1 MYSSPGVYK
10 EYIFP
15 QSSVKLDTGVPAF
28 LGICNCQN
36 VEGEEIPLNQPQQ
49 FRWSKFEQFF
59 GKSFSHSYLAYAV
72 RGFFQ
77 NGGQRCYVVYLKNT
91 TLEAL
96 QEGLTALESLNT
108 IDLVCAPDIMSLPP
122 SATDPEQVSLM
133 QSAVLEHCSKL
144 GDRFAILDSLPG
156 ANLEAVQ
163 EQRQKLTATKGYG
176 AFYYPWLRIP
186 DGLEQSGDFMPP
198 CGHIAGV
205 YARSD
210 ALNGVH
216 KAPANE
222 MLEGVVGLEVS
233 LTNEQQ
239 GQLNPQNINCLRAFP
254 GRGIRIWGARTLSSN
269 PQWRYVNVR
278 RLFLTLGRWLE
289 LELTPTVFEPNNSKL
304 WANIRRDLTVYFNN
318 LFEKGALKG
327 TSRSE
332 AFYIK
337 CDEETNPPEIRDAG
351 KVVTEI
357 GLAAATPCEFI
368 VVRITQNSSGIAIA
382 EL

>member
-1 MYSSPGVYK
+1 MSRSPGVYK
-10 EYIFP
+10 EYSFP
-15 QSSVKLDTGVPAF
+15 QSSVELDTGVPAF

-36 VEGEEIPLNQPQQ
+36 VEGEEIALNQPQHLL
-49 FRWSKFEQFF
+49 WSQFEQFL
-59 GKSFSHSYLAYAV
+59 GESFSHSYLAYAV
-72 RGFFQ
+72 KGFFQ

-91 TLEAL
+91 SLEAL
-96 QEGLTALESLNT
+96 QEGLAALESLNN

-122 SATDPEQVSLM
+122 SATDLEQVSLM

-156 ANLEAVQ
+156 ANLEEVQ
-163 EQRQKLTATKGYG
+163 EQRQKLTETNGYG

-222 MLEGVVGLEVS
+222 ILEGVVGLEVS

-239 GQLNPQNINCLRAFP
+239 GQLNPHNINCLRAFP

-278 RLFLTLGRWLE
+278 RLFLTVGRWLE
-289 LELTPTVFEPNNSKL
+289 LEMTPMVFEPNNSKL
-304 WANIRRDLTVYFNN
+304 WATMRRDLTVYFNN
-318 LFEKGALKG
+318 LFAKGALKG
-327 TSRSE
+327 TSPSE

-357 GLAAATPCEFI
+357 GLAPAIPGEFI
-368 VVRITQNSSGIAIA
+368 VVRITQNSSGVAIA
-382 EL
+382 E